1 MYNTLAFCV
10 LFNIG
15 CDAYDGAGFTE
26 AEQTTGF
33 LFVTQLFADLETIT
47 GAFDG
52 KGELTEDPD
61 EVTNFIAHL
70 KELPS
75 QAWKVDFH
83 FSKEFSVDN
92 QVSQYSRAIMFW
104 GFPLSSELGGASES
118 KTETKRKDFI
128 MDELFKTMEKYAGT
142 GYNKEINAYYFMSA
156 LINDVF
162 IAILANDGTFA
173 MLSIAFVY
181 FYMRFMLQSWF
192 LANIGFLEIVLSI
205 PLAWFTAVKIF
216 GIKYAAASEASA
228 KRRCCGWCPVCL
240 TPNPRRY
247 FSSLN
252 PLCLFIV
259 AAIGADDIFV
269 FMDAYKQSAF
279 KGASIVRDL
288 PTRMSYVYRRAGT
301 AMLITSATTCSAFL
315 CCFSSPLAMT
325 KSFGLFAAFVILF
338 DYLLVMTMFCT
349 GVVVYHDY
357 FESPDVNCC
366 AQCAC
371 VCCPLGCSLCVPAI
385 AKERTTTELA
395 KARPE
400 GETPKQDR

>member
-1 MYNTLAFCV
+1 M
-10 LFNIG
+10 
-15 CDAYDGAGFTE
+15 
-26 AEQTTGF
+26 
-33 LFVTQLFADLETIT
+33 
-47 GAFDG
+47 
-52 KGELTEDPD
+52 
-61 EVTNFIAHL
+61 
-70 KELPS
+70 
-75 QAWKVDFH
+75 
-83 FSKEFSVDN
+83 
-92 QVSQYSRAIMFW
+92 
-104 GFPLSSELGGASES
+104 
-118 KTETKRKDFI
+118 
-128 MDELFKTMEKYAGT
+128 
-142 GYNKEINAYYFMSA
+142 
-156 LINDVF
+156 
-162 IAILANDGTFA
+162 
-173 MLSIAFVY
+173 
-181 FYMRFMLQSWF
+181 
-192 LANIGFLEIVLSI
+192 
-205 PLAWFTAVKIF
+205 
-216 GIKYAAASEASA
+216 
-228 KRRCCGWCPVCL
+228 
-240 TPNPRRY
+240 
-247 FSSLN
+247 
-252 PLCLFIV
+252 

-338 DYLLVMTMFCT
+338 DYFLVMTMFCT

-400 GETPKQDR
+400 GETFKQDR